1 MVIREIKGG
10 SDINFMSK
18 SWYVIH
24 TYSGYENKVKVN
36 IEKRFQ
42 VIGLQDKLGQ
52 ILIPSEQVVEI
63 RDGKKKISTR
73 KFYPGYI
80 LVEMEMSDES
90 WYLVRTTPKVTG
102 FVGSGNRPTSLSEEE
117 VKNILNRLAGEEK
130 AVKPK
135 PKVMFE
141 AGDTVKIISGPFTNF
156 SGTVEEVNPDKGR
169 MRVKVAIFGRATPV
183 ELDFLQ
189 VERV

>member
-1 MVIREIKGG
+1 
-10 SDINFMSK
+10 MSK

-42 VIGLQDKLGQ
+42 AIGLQDKLGQ

-63 RDGKKKISTR
+63 KDGKKKISTR

-102 FVGSGNRPTSLSEEE
+102 FVGSGNCPASLSEEE

-141 AGDTVKIISGPFTNF
+141 PGDTVKIISGPFTNF

>member
-1 MVIREIKGG
+1 MAK
-10 SDINFMSK
+10 N
-18 SWYVIH
+18 WYVIH

-36 IEKRFQ
+36 IGKRFQ
-42 VIGLQDKLGQ
+42 VMGMQDKLGQ

-63 RDGKKKISTR
+63 KEGKKKVSAR

-80 LVEMEMSDES
+80 LVEMEMSDET

-102 FVGSGNRPTSLSEEE
+102 FVGSGNHPIPLSEREI
-117 VKNILNRLAGEEK
+117 KNIMSQIAGEEK
-130 AVKPK
+130 VVKPK

-141 AGDTVKIISGPFTNF
+141 TGETVKIISGPFSNF
-156 SGTVEEVNPDKGR
+156 SGMIEEVNPDKGR
-169 MRVKVAIFGRATPV
+169 LRVKVAIFGRATPV

-189 VERV
+189 VERA